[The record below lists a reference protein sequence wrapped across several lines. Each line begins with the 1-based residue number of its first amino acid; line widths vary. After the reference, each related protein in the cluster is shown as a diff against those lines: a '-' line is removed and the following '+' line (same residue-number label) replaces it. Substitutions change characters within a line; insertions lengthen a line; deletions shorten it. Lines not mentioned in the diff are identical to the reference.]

1 VFFEKLVLLDN
12 IIVEWN
18 LHYPYK
24 TTKYAKTVKRTKGAS
39 APLASG
45 IANVPGRKKG
55 CSSLL
60 FFQGYLSSRGWALKP
75 DSNALA
81 QVINK

>member
-1 VFFEKLVLLDN
+1 MNNLYEKSLLKTKLVC
-12 IIVEWN
+12 
-18 LHYPYK
+18 
-24 TTKYAKTVKRTKGAS
+24 RTKGAS

-60 FFQGYLSSRGWALKP
+60 FFQGYLTSRGWALEP